1 MNPYWGD
8 PRAEAFAQ
16 QLRIFLDGDSNW
28 YYNATAR
35 GLESGRPAATV
46 LADQLVDA
54 IGFRELQLATL
65 LETPDA
71 HLVETVVQQVLPWQA
86 GDAFQLLLEAIHLAA
101 AAEQR
106 RQRGQVGA
114 WTAVAA
120 AAFIGVIVL
129 IRRAS

>member
-1 MNPYWGD
+1 MNPYFGN
-8 PRAEAFAQ
+8 PRAEALAQ
-16 QLRIFLDGDSNW
+16 QLRIYLDGDSNW
-28 YYNATAR
+28 YYSATAR

-54 IGFRELQLATL
+54 IGFRELQLVTL

-71 HLVETVVQQVLPWQA
+71 RLVEAVVQQVLPWQA

-106 RQRGQVGA
+106 RQRGQVGG

-129 IRRAS
+129 IRHSR